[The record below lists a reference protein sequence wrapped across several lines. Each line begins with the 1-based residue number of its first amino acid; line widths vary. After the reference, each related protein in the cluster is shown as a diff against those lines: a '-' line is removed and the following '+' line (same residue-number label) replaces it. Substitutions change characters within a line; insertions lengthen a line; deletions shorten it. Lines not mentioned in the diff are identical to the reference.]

1 MPVLPRLAAAALI
14 LALPAASLANP
25 AQALS
30 ITRAGPILV
39 EENALTKGEI
49 YPLAGLTLLAV
60 LAIVLLSDKV
70 DTQEPDSA

>member
-1 MPVLPRLAAAALI
+1 MSVLPRLAAAVLI
-14 LALPAASLANP
+14 LALPTASLANP
-25 AQALS
+25 AQTLS
-30 ITRAGPILV
+30 ITRAGPMLA